1 MSPSNSINAMSSG
14 SGFIG
19 NKTRSEPAKTE
30 LNSTKL
36 SNIHQ
41 AVPGSTH
48 AEGQRFLT
56 DRKGDTAAAVNK
68 LRSYLGWRKH
78 YCDDGLAAH
87 LDSWSYATQLAIR
100 ASTNGNG
107 GDAQDVDDTLKLPCP
122 VYVHEHTQTSKDNKG
137 GNIITKK
144 NYIQFFPARIDTRL
158 ADTPTYALAL
168 ALYID
173 HVLDRNSTG
182 RVTLLIDVRKGHGW
196 ANINA
201 FQLLPFIQSTSRL
214 LCDLFPLRLDS
225 CLIFPVPKL
234 ANVIWKKVQLFVGT
248 DTRKKVCLVT
258 GPAGKNNKVP
268 KKLSDY
274 LEEGLITE
282 LEERRK
288 SMFS

>member
-1 MSPSNSINAMSSG
+1 MPSR

-19 NKTRSEPAKTE
+19 NETDSEPAKTQ
-30 LNSTKL
+30 LYSTKL

-56 DRKGDTAAAVNK
+56 DRKGDKAAAVNK
-68 LRSYLGWRKH
+68 LSNYLEWRKQ

-87 LDSWSYATQLAIR
+87 LDSWSYATHLAIR

-107 GDAQDVDDTLKLPCP
+107 GAGQDVDDTLKLPCP
-122 VYVHEHTQTSKDNKG
+122 VYVQEHTQISKDDKG
-137 GNIITKK
+137 DNIITKK
-144 NYIQFFPARIDTRL
+144 NYIQFFPARIDTGL
-158 ADTPTYALAL
+158 ADTSTYALAL

-173 HVLDRNSTG
+173 HELDRNSTE

-201 FQLLPFIQSTSRL
+201 FQLVHFIQSTSRL

-234 ANVIWKKVQLFVGT
+234 ANVIWKAVQPFVGT
-248 DTRKKVCLVT
+248 DTRKKVYLVT
-258 GPAGKNNKVP
+258 GPAGKNDKVP

-288 SMFS
+288 SIFS